1 LPIFPVRTAR
11 FPLHRKFSFA
21 PQTMPLSNL
30 KESYIMTPLSVAS
43 PAWTIPGYLETRD
56 NHLTIN
62 DVDALNLASEH
73 DTPLFVFSEP
83 RILSNIERLKQAA
96 REASHPMKFC
106 YASKANSNM
115 AILKTVLNAGID
127 IEVNSGGELFKALRV
142 GFRPDQIIFN
152 GTSKT
157 PAEIDEAVSAGIY
170 SINVDS
176 IYEIG
181 LIEESAKRLGKRAR
195 IALRLVPE
203 IGTRSHLGLQTALL
217 TSKFGISS
225 SEVLEAFRRGLRHP
239 ELIHICGIHIHVGSQ
254 TPDIEPF
261 AAAFK
266 TMWEHLVT
274 VFRETGHVLE
284 HINLGGGIPVNYL
297 RDRSQADELPA
308 HERDMLGAELEPSDV
323 LAAALR
329 AARESARAAQAEHL
343 LEGITI
349 LLEPGRSVI
358 ADAGLVLTTV
368 RNLKRRPETGD
379 TWLLTDAGYNL
390 LLSMNNYKWYY
401 HLINAS
407 RADEPTDAEYKVAG
421 PLCDSGDVYFDI
433 EREGRLPDY
442 RKLPV
447 DVQAGEVL
455 ALLNSG
461 AYSLAQMF
469 HYNGRPLPAAVM
481 VRDGGRVDLIRRR
494 DTYDDLIAYDI
505 WS

>member
-1 LPIFPVRTAR
+1 MSSTG
-11 FPLHRKFSFA
+11 
-21 PQTMPLSNL
+21 
-30 KESYIMTPLSVAS
+30 VAS
-43 PAWTIPGYLETRD
+43 GPAWAIPGYLETRGG
-56 NHLTIN
+56 HLNIN
-62 DVDALNLASEH
+62 GVDALDLTREH
-73 DTPLFVFSEP
+73 DTPLFVFSEL
-83 RILSNIERLKQAA
+83 RIRSNIERLKEAA
-96 REASHPMKFC
+96 RVVEHPMKFC

-115 AILKTVLNAGID
+115 AVLRTVRDAGID
-127 IEVNSGGELFKALRV
+127 IEVNSGGELYKALRA

-157 PAEIDEAVSAGIY
+157 PSEIEEAVRASIY

-176 IYEIG
+176 IYEIE
-181 LIEESAKRLGKRAR
+181 LIEEAAKRLGKRAR

-225 SEVLEAFRRGLRHP
+225 SEVLDAFRRGLRHP
-239 ELIHICGIHIHVGSQ
+239 DLIHLCGIHIHVGSQ
-254 TPDIEPF
+254 TPDVEPF

-274 VFRETGHVLE
+274 IHRETGHTLE

-297 RDRSQADELPA
+297 RDRSMADSLPE

-323 LAAALR
+323 LRAALR
-329 AARESARAAQAEHL
+329 AARDAARDVEGEHL
-343 LEGITI
+343 LERVTI

-368 RNLKRRPETGD
+368 RNLKRRPETDD
-379 TWLLTDAGYNL
+379 TWLLTDAGYNI

-401 HLINAS
+401 HLISAS
-407 RADEPTDAEYKVAG
+407 RADERSEAEYKVAG

-442 RKLPV
+442 RKLPSNV
-447 DVQAGEVL
+447 GSGEVL

-469 HYNGRPLPAAVM
+469 PYNGRPLPAAVM
-481 VRDGGRVDLIRRR
+481 VREGGRVELIRRR
-494 DTYDDLIAYDI
+494 DTYEDLIAGDV
-505 WS
+505 W